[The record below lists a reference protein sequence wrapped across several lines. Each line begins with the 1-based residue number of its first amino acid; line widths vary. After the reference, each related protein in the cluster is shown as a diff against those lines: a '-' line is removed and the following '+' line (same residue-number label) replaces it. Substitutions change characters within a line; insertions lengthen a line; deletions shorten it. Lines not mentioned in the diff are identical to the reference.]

1 MQNLHAREWRRYGYG
16 GPPEPWE
23 HGAQR
28 NLDRLATSY
37 YLDILET
44 RSSVVSTAV
53 TAEDRARA
61 EELFTS
67 ATRHKHEIDYT
78 LRHWATPVEHL
89 RVEDRLGSLM
99 RIGTQM
105 RDLLA
110 SIGQRPVKAAELD
123 PAHLPAA

>member
-1 MQNLHAREWRRYGYG
+1 MHDAQAREWRRYGFG

-44 RSSVVSTAV
+44 RSSVLATTIDGEV
-53 TAEDRARA
+53 RARA
-61 EELFTS
+61 EELFNA
-67 ATRHKHEIDYT
+67 ATLHKHEIDYA
-78 LRHWATPVEHL
+78 LRHWATPAERG

-99 RIGTQM
+99 RIGSQM
-105 RDLLA
+105 RSLLL
-110 SIGQRPVKAAELD
+110 R
-123 PAHLPAA
+123 PAA

>member
-1 MQNLHAREWRRYGYG
+1 MQNLQAREWRRFGYG

-44 RSSVVSTAV
+44 RSSILAGAGTTS
-53 TAEDRARA
+53 DRARA

-67 ATRHKHEIDYT
+67 ATRDKHEIDYA
-78 LRHWATPVEHL
+78 LRHWATPAERV

-99 RIGTQM
+99 RSGS
-105 RDLLA
+105 LLRSLQGNGLGSAAAPA
-110 SIGQRPVKAAELD
+110 S
-123 PAHLPAA
+123 